1 MTSVA
6 QHTGSKADETLDN
19 VAYHSKTNVKLKFLR
34 INRHSYVGEVTFKAH
49 VLPESKISH
58 LFIEEAENERMHLMT
73 ALEMKKPG
81 IIFRGTILLAQ
92 GNFIS

>member
-1 MTSVA
+1 MP
-6 QHTGSKADETLDN
+6 G
-19 VAYHSKTNVKLKFLR
+19 
-34 INRHSYVGEVTFKAH
+34 
-49 VLPESKISH
+49 SKISR

-92 GNFIS
+92 GNFIFRENYYCFDESVSHRDYNKFFNLIGCRQF